1 MDDLMKKIVS
11 LSKRRGFVYP
21 GSQIYGGLA
30 NTWDYGPLGTML
42 MKNIR
47 DSWWTLFITQRRD
60 MFPLDSG
67 ILMSPRVWEASGH
80 TSTFNDMLID
90 CRNCKLRT
98 RADHLIEEHF
108 EEKKE
113 EIKVEGL
120 SSQDLADIIQNHG
133 IVCPKC
139 KKIDW
144 TAPRA
149 FNLLF
154 ETNIGIVPENQS
166 KAYLRG
172 ETAQGIFV
180 NFKQVV
186 ESMRPKLPFGIGQI
200 GKSFRNEITKGNFVF
215 RTLEF
220 EQAEIEYFF
229 DPEQDDWR
237 KLFNSW
243 KDKMQTF
250 VVDELGI
257 DKAKLRWRKHTDDE
271 RSHYSRHTEDLD
283 YKFPFGYK
291 ELWGI
296 AYRTDF
302 DLKQHMEESGQD
314 LRYLDPQTNKKLV
327 PHVIEPAVGV
337 NRLFLM
343 VLVDAYTEEEKRT
356 VLKLKPSLAP
366 YVAAIFPLLGNKPEL
381 KEKAKAIYDK
391 LQKYFS
397 VTIDERGNIGKRYFA
412 QDEIGTP
419 LCITVDF
426 ETLTDGA
433 VTIRERDTMAQSRV
447 AIDKI
452 VDYINDIL

>member
-1 MDDLMKKIVS
+1 MKKVVS

-30 NTWDYGPLGTML
+30 NTWDYGPLGTIL

-47 DSWWTLFITQRRD
+47 DSWWTTFITQRKD

-80 TSTFNDMLID
+80 TRAFNDMLID

-98 RADHLIEEHF
+98 RADHLIENHLELKG
-108 EEKKE
+108 EEA
-113 EIKVEGL
+113 KVEGL
-120 SSQDLADIIQNHG
+120 SAQDLADIIQNHS

-139 KKIDW
+139 KKNNW

-180 NFKQVV
+180 NFRQVV

-229 DPEQDDWR
+229 DPDKEDW
-237 KLFNSW
+237 KKVFSDW
-243 KDKMQTF
+243 KDKMHAF
-250 VVDELGI
+250 VVDGLGI
-257 DKAKLRWRKHTDDE
+257 DEKKLRWREHTDEE
-271 RSHYSRHTEDLD
+271 RSHYSKHTEDLD
-283 YKFPFGYK
+283 YRFPFGYK
-291 ELWGI
+291 ELWGLG
-296 AYRTDF
+296 YRTDY
-302 DLKQHMEESGQD
+302 DLKNHMQESGQD
-314 LRYLDPQTNKKLV
+314 LRYLDPMTNKKLV

-343 VLVDAYTEEEKRT
+343 VLVDAYCEEEKRT

-366 YVAAIFPLLGNKPEL
+366 YIAAVFPLLGNKPEL
-381 KEKAKAIYDK
+381 KKKAQAIFEM
-391 LQKYFS
+391 LQKQFS
-397 VTIDERGNIGKRYFA
+397 VTTDERGNIGKRYFS

-419 LCITVDF
+419 FCITIDF
-426 ETLTDGA
+426 DTLKDEA
-433 VTIRERDTMAQSRV
+433 VTVRERDSMIQSRV
-447 AIDKI
+447 VIDEL
-452 VDYINDIL
+452 VDYISITL